1 MRPSMRSLPYVI
13 VASLCLLPLPGLAQ
27 ARGTI
32 VGTVADQTGA
42 VVVQAKVI
50 ATQVETGVIQSAVT
64 SSSGVFALPNLA
76 VGTYNVRVE
85 ATGFAPDTVTGITL
99 DVSQERNLDFK
110 LALAGQAETV
120 GVTADAPLINTTNAT
135 LAGLVTERQVDS
147 LPLNGRSIQ
156 NLVML
161 QPGMAQDVGQMGWL
175 APQWISNGN
184 RGETEVATLDGAD
197 ATDAEMGTVQFWNF
211 NLDAIAEF
219 KVQQGNYSAEYGQGG
234 GSITQI
240 VSKAGTNQFHGSAFE
255 FIRNSALDTHNYFS
269 TIVPPFQRN
278 EFGAT
283 IGGPILKGKTF
294 FFGEYA
300 GFRQLLGEPTVISVP
315 TAAERT
321 GLVSIG
327 SNQYQVPLNSIASSI
342 LGKYPLPN
350 QPNGTYGPNT
360 LNFNF
365 KQPLNVNQYSVRI
378 DHHISEHDYL
388 FGRASYINNEQKETD
403 PTAAIENPSFSATNF
418 NNPRNFAISETH
430 TFTNALIN
438 TFLFAVNRQVEGSV
452 PPSQAFT
459 QTTFSDG
466 SLANWGPDT
475 FITKYVET
483 YYNTSNKV
491 SWSKGKHLFNF
502 GFEYRYGQDDGF
514 GVAGIGPNGQYLF
527 GPGTSLPEAIPSTTG
542 GAAIPAGSAS
552 PNGLVSMM
560 EGAAVTYGRTVGIP
574 GFGPAGGGGTHWGLR
589 LFHLA
594 AYAQDDYKITPKLT
608 LNLGLRYEFGS
619 VPYEIENRLGGVVE
633 QGALAGSFVLSPQP
647 LYPSQKVNFA
657 PRLGFAYAP
666 TDRTVVRGGFATFT
680 NIIPTV
686 YPDQAA
692 VDFPIASLSYLTNPT
707 YSLTP
712 LPVSLP
718 ALQSTAGVVMPPGG
732 NTKNIPANTPV
743 NLSPI
748 AALIGPV
755 AGYWGSNLLKNGYT
769 VTGNLTVEQR
779 LPKDMALQ
787 MSYVTS
793 NAYNLYNAAYP
804 NAYNGAESIYT
815 PYTNVTPGL
824 GEFQLSK
831 NQGISHYNGLQVQA
845 RKISPLHGLQYQA
858 NYTWA
863 KTLTDSDSVFSGSG
877 TSGGVSL
884 NNPTCIQCE
893 YARASFSVAQRF
905 AANFSYSVPFAWGI
919 VPKPI
924 SSGWQVL
931 GIYNAQSGFPFSVV
945 GPVGTLQ
952 YGYDSLNGV
961 GARPFS
967 LKPATRAP
975 GGKPQYFSND
985 VLSNTSDYFS
995 SPQILS
1001 PTLGGNVQTAPGN
1014 LPRNSFTGPSW
1025 WNFDLSL
1032 LKDTHLTER
1041 ITAQFRA
1048 EAFNF
1053 FNHPTF
1059 TSLNGASVNGGPAT
1073 SNGTLGNGSFGVSI
1087 ATQTPERQIQF
1098 GLRLLF

>member
-1 MRPSMRSLPYVI
+1 MHPSLRSVRSLFL
-13 VASLCLLPLPGLAQ
+13 ALCLFPLPLFAQ

-32 VGTVADQTGA
+32 VGTVTDTSGA
-42 VVVQAKVI
+42 VVIGAKVT
-50 ATQVETGVIQSAVT
+50 ATQLGTQIVQTAVT
-64 SSSGVFALPNLA
+64 SGSGVFALPNLA
-76 VGTYNVRVE
+76 VGTYDLRVD
-85 ATGFAPDTVTGITL
+85 ATGFAADTATGVTL
-99 DVSQERNLDFK
+99 DVSQQRNLEFK
-110 LALAGQAETV
+110 LAPAGQSETAV
-120 GVTADAPLINTTNAT
+120 VTSDAPLINTTNAT
-135 LAGLVTERQVDS
+135 LAGLVTEKQVDS

-161 QPGMAQDVGQMGWL
+161 QPGMAPDVGAMGWL

-255 FIRNSALDTHNYFS
+255 FIRNAALDTHNYFS

-283 IGGPILKGKTF
+283 IGGPILRGKTF
-294 FFGEYA
+294 FFGQYA
-300 GFRQLLGEPTVISVP
+300 GFRQLLGEPTVIAVP
-315 TAAERT
+315 TADERT
-321 GLVSIG
+321 GLVTIG
-327 SNQYQVPLNSIASSI
+327 NNQYQVPLNATASSI

-350 QPNGTYGPNT
+350 QPNGSYGANT

-378 DHHISEHDYL
+378 DHHISESDYL
-388 FGRASYINNEQKETD
+388 FGRASYINNQQEETD
-403 PTAAIENPSFSATNF
+403 PTAAIEDPAFSATNF
-418 NNPRNFAISETH
+418 NNPRNFAVSETH
-430 TFTNALIN
+430 TFSPALIN
-438 TFLFAVNRQVEGSV
+438 TFLFAVNRQIEGSV

-459 QTTFSDG
+459 QTTFTDG

-502 GFEYRYGQDDGF
+502 GFEYRYGQDNGY
-514 GVAGIGPNGQYLF
+514 GVAGIGPNGQYSF
-527 GPGTSLPEAIPSTTG
+527 SPGTTLPETITSTDG
-542 GAAIPAGSAS
+542 GAPILAGSAS
-552 PNGLVSMM
+552 PSGLISMM

-574 GFGPAGGGGTHWGLR
+574 GFGPPGGGGTHWGLR

-594 AYAQDDYKITPKLT
+594 AYAQDDYRVTPKLT
-608 LNLGLRYEFGS
+608 LNLGLRWEFGS
-619 VPYEIENRLGGVVE
+619 VPYEIENRLGGITEV
-633 QGALAGSFVLSPQP
+633 GPLAGSFVLSPQP
-647 LYPSQKVNFA
+647 LYPSQKANFA
-657 PRLGFAYAP
+657 PRLGFAYAASSK
-666 TDRTVVRGGFATFT
+666 TVLRGGFAMFT

-692 VDFPIASLSYLTNPT
+692 VDFPIASLSYLTNPN

-712 LPVSLP
+712 LAVSLP
-718 ALQSTAGVVMPPGG
+718 ALTSTTGVVQPPGG
-732 NTKNIPANTPV
+732 STKKILPNTPV
-743 NLSPI
+743 DLSPI

-769 VTGNLTVEQR
+769 ATGNLTLEQK
-779 LPKDMALQ
+779 LPADMAMQ
-787 MSYVTS
+787 ISYVTS
-793 NAYNLYNAAYP
+793 NAYDLYNAAYP
-804 NAYNGAESIYT
+804 NAYNGALTQFT

-831 NQGISHYNGLQVQA
+831 NQGVSHYNGLQVQA

-863 KTLTDSDSVFSGSG
+863 STLTDSDSVFSGSG
-877 TSGGVSL
+877 VSGGISL
-884 NNPTCIQCE
+884 NNPTCIKCE
-893 YARASFSVAQRF
+893 YAKASFGVKQRF
-905 AANFSYSVPFAWGI
+905 IANFSYNLPNRWGFVPSI
-919 VPKPI
+919 I
-924 SSGWQVL
+924 SSGWQFL
-931 GIYNAQSGFPFSVV
+931 GIYSVQTGFNFSVV
-945 GPVGTLQ
+945 GSVGTEQ
-952 YGYDSLNGV
+952 YGFDSLNGV
-961 GARPFS
+961 GARPFAV
-967 LKPATRAP
+967 KPATKAP
-975 GGKPQYFSND
+975 GGKPQFFSSD
-985 VLSNTSDYFS
+985 VINNTSDYYSSPLVFS
-995 SPQILS
+995 SNLNA
-1001 PTLGGNVQTAPGN
+1001 NVQTAPGD
-1014 LPRNSFTGPSW
+1014 LPRNIYTGPTW
-1025 WNFDLSL
+1025 WNADASL
-1032 LKDTHLTER
+1032 LKDTHLFER
-1041 ITAQFRA
+1041 LNMQFRA
-1048 EAFNF
+1048 EFFNV

-1059 TSLNGASVNGGPAT
+1059 NTPTSVI
-1073 SNGTLGNGSFGVSI
+1073 GNGSFGLST

-1098 GLRLLF
+1098 GARLLF

>member
-1 MRPSMRSLPYVI
+1 MHLSKRLLPYVI
-13 VASLCLLPLPGLAQ
+13 LVSLCLLPQSSFAQ

-32 VGTVADQTGA
+32 VGTVMDQTGA
-42 VVVQAKVI
+42 VVVQAKVV
-50 ATQVETGVIQSAVT
+50 ATQVETQVVQSAVT

-85 ATGFAPDTVTGITL
+85 ATGFAPDSVNGITL

-110 LALAGQAETV
+110 LVLAGQAETV

-135 LAGLVTERQVDS
+135 LAGLVTEQQVVS

-269 TIVPPFQRN
+269 TVVPPFQRN

-315 TAAERT
+315 TQAERT
-321 GLVSIG
+321 GLVTIG
-327 SNQYQVPLNSIASSI
+327 SSEYQVPLNSTASSI
-342 LGKYPLPN
+342 LAKYPSPN
-350 QPNGTYGPNT
+350 QPTGTYGANT
-360 LNFNF
+360 FNFNF
-365 KQPLNVNQYSVRI
+365 KQPLDVDQYSIRI

-403 PTAAIENPSFSATNF
+403 PTAAIENPAFSATNF
-418 NNPRNFAISETH
+418 NNPRNFAVSETH

-466 SLANWGPDT
+466 SLASWGPDT

-502 GFEYRYGQDDGF
+502 GFEYRYGQDNGL
-514 GVAGIGPNGQYLF
+514 GVAGIGPNGQYSF
-527 GPGTSLPEAIPSTTG
+527 SPGTSLPEAIPSTTG
-542 GAAIPAGSAS
+542 GAPIPAGSPS

-574 GFGPAGGGGTHWGLR
+574 GFGPPGGGGTHWGLR

-608 LNLGLRYEFGS
+608 ANLGLRYEFGS
-619 VPYEIENRLGGVVE
+619 VPYEVENRLGGIAE
-633 QGALAGSFVLSPQP
+633 QGPQAGHFVLSPQP
-647 LYPSQKVNFA
+647 LYPSQKLNLA
-657 PRLGFAYAP
+657 PRFGLAYAV
-666 TDRTVVRGGFATFT
+666 TTRTVIRGGFAIFT

-692 VDFPIASLSYLTNPT
+692 VDFPIASLSYLTSPT

-712 LPVSLP
+712 LAVSLP
-718 ALQSTAGVVMPPGG
+718 ALQSTSGVVMPPDG
-732 NTKNIPANTPV
+732 NTKKIPANTPV
-743 NLSPI
+743 DLSPI

-769 VTGNLTVEQR
+769 VTGNVTLEQR
-779 LPKDMALQ
+779 LPADMALQ

-793 NAYNLYNAAYP
+793 NALNLYNAAYP

-863 KTLTDSDSVFSGSG
+863 SNLTDSDSVFSGSG
-877 TSGGVSL
+877 VSGGISL
-884 NNPTCIQCE
+884 NNPTCIKCE
-893 YARASFSVAQRF
+893 YAKASFNVRQRF
-905 AANFSYSVPFAWGI
+905 SANLSYNVPGRWGF
-919 VPKPI
+919 VPSMI
-924 SSGWQVL
+924 SSGWQML
-931 GIYNAQSGFPFSVV
+931 GIYSAQTGFPFSVV
-945 GPVGTLQ
+945 GSVGTEQ
-952 YGYDSLNGV
+952 YGFDSLNGV
-961 GARPFS
+961 GARPFVV
-967 LKPATRAP
+967 KATTKAP
-975 GGKPQYFSND
+975 SGKPQFFSND
-985 VLSNTSDYFS
+985 VINNTSDYFS
-995 SPQILS
+995 SPQTFSANLNA
-1001 PTLGGNVQTAPGN
+1001 NVQTVPGD
-1014 LPRNSFTGPSW
+1014 LPRNTFTGPSW
-1025 WNFDLSL
+1025 WNADYSL
-1032 LKDTHLTER
+1032 LKDTHLFER
-1041 ITAQFRA
+1041 LTMQFRA
-1048 EAFNF
+1048 EFFNV

-1059 TSLNGASVNGGPAT
+1059 NTPTST
-1073 SNGTLGNGSFGVSI
+1073 IGNGSFGLST
-1087 ATQTPERQIQF
+1087 ATQSSERQIQF
-1098 GLRLLF
+1098 GLRLMF